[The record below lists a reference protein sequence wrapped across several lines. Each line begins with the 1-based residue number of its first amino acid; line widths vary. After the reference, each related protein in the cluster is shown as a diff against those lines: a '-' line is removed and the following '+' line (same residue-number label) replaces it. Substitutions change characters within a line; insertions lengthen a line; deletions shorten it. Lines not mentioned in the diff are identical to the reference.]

1 MAQAIPLVFG
11 FVLPWL
17 LVGLGGWLVV
27 QLVHQNGRIL
37 LRLEAME
44 DRLGEL
50 ARGGAA
56 AGGDPA
62 APQGLA
68 IGTPAPGFELPDLS
82 GTKRSLAEFRGRRVL
97 LIFFGPQCGFC
108 LQMLP
113 RIAALPVGG
122 GNGKVNGG
130 PVPLVITSGEVAENR
145 RVFGENGVACTILVQ
160 TRIDV
165 AAKYQAFG
173 TPVGYL
179 IDERGA
185 IASELAVGAE
195 ALLALAGPLAAANG
209 QDHGHAKGKAQPGN
223 RPLSPSRLVRDGLKA
238 GTAAPDFR
246 LPRVGGGEL
255 SLRDYQGRRVL
266 LVFSDPQCG
275 PCDALAVRLEEH
287 HRRTAVPQVLMV
299 SRRDM
304 ESNRKKLAQSGVSF
318 PVAVQK
324 NWDTSKDY
332 GMFATPIAYLIDER
346 GVIAADVAAG
356 EDAILALVSAP
367 AQREGTGAT
376 A

>member
-11 FVLPWL
+11 AVLPWL

-27 QLVHQNGRIL
+27 QLVQQNGRIL

-44 DRLGEL
+44 ALLGEL
-50 ARGGAA
+50 SRGGRGAVVA
-56 AGGDPA
+56 EA

-68 IGTPAPGFELPDLS
+68 VGAPAPGFELPDLS
-82 GTKRSLAEFRGRRVL
+82 GKTRSLAEFHGRRVL

-113 RIAALPVGG
+113 RIAALSVGG
-122 GNGKVNGG
+122 GKGGVNGG

-145 RVFGENGVACTILVQ
+145 RVFREYGVACTVLVQ
-160 TRIDV
+160 SNVDV

-185 IASELAVGAE
+185 IASELAVGAD
-195 ALLALAGPLAAANG
+195 ALFALAGPSAANG
-209 QDHGHAKGKAQPGN
+209 QGQGRENGKTHEGN
-223 RPLSPSRLVRDGLKA
+223 RPLSTSRLLRDGLKA
-238 GTAAPDFR
+238 GTPAPDFR
-246 LPRVGGGEL
+246 LPKVGGGEL
-255 SLRDYQGRRVL
+255 SLLDYRGRRVL

-275 PCDALAVRLEEH
+275 PCDALARRLEEH
-287 HRRTAVPQVLMV
+287 HRRTSDPQVLMI

-304 ESNRKKLAQSGVSF
+304 ESNRKKLAQSGASF

-356 EDAILALVSAP
+356 EEAILALVSAP
-367 AQREGTGAT
+367 ADRDGA
-376 A
+376 AVGA